1 MLSDIYWYSEDPD
14 AIAWDAAAAAA
25 FPGHPYGTPDFGTA
39 ESVAALTR
47 DDLAQAHRDA
57 LVRSR
62 IYVGVVGDITA
73 AELGPLLDEL
83 LGALPTDG
91 PPLAPDVE
99 PVVAGGV
106 TVIDYPTPQSVAV
119 FGHGG
124 IPRDDPDYFAA
135 YVLNHIL
142 GGGDARSRLRL
153 ELREKR
159 GLTYGVNTWL
169 ASRDN
174 ADLWVGSLESAN
186 ETMAEAIELI
196 RNEWA
201 RLAAEGA
208 TEAELTAAKT
218 YLMGEYQLRFA
229 GNAQIASI
237 LVEMQRDGLPPSF
250 VTEHNG
256 YIEAVTADD
265 VRRVATELLDP
276 AELGFV
282 VVGQPE
288 GLGDAAPAPV
298 GTVLPQPSEEAIP

>member
-1 MLSDIYWYSEDPD
+1 VLSDIYWYSEDPD

-83 LGALPTDG
+83 LGALPADG

>member
-83 LGALPTDG
+83 LGALPADG

-169 ASRDN
+169 ASREN
-174 ADLWVGSLESAN
+174 ADLWVGTLGSAN

-288 GLGDAAPAPV
+288 GLGDAAPASAGPAV
-298 GTVLPQPSEEAIP
+298 PEPMVSPAP